1 MVNNNN
7 NNIIKK
13 DIVIAINIKITSN
26 ASTPLNKSKK
36 MKLLFVFFLPISKI
50 SFILFNSF
58 KSKNI
63 ARKKKYNITI
73 HNTIAKTQ
81 KNSIITP
88 TFYLK
93 RVITHT

>member
-36 MKLLFVFFLPISKI
+36 NEVVIRVFFAHQQDFIH
-50 SFILFNSF
+50 SFQFI
-58 KSKNI
+58 
-63 ARKKKYNITI
+63 
-73 HNTIAKTQ
+73 
-81 KNSIITP
+81 
-88 TFYLK
+88 
-93 RVITHT
+93 